1 MKIYLDTSTLAKA
14 YLNETGSAEVQR
26 FISLASSTFISSLN
40 ITELRCLLA
49 RRARVGDFTAE
60 IENRLWSA
68 FQTDVQDEVFELV
81 RLEPSVYTQAA
92 ALIDR
97 VAPTP
102 LRTLDA
108 LHLCVAEH
116 LDLNAFITNDK
127 QLAKAARMIGL
138 PVEQLEITQ

>member
-1 MKIYLDTSTLAKA
+1 MKIYLDTSALAKA
-14 YLNETGSAEVQR
+14 YLSEIGSVEVQR
-26 FISLASSTFISSLN
+26 FISLASNTFISSLN
-40 ITELRCLLA
+40 ITEMRCLLA

-60 IENRLWSA
+60 VENRLWSA

-81 RLEPSVYTQAA
+81 RLEPSVYIQAA
-92 ALIDR
+92 ALVDR

-108 LHLCVAEH
+108 LHLSIAEH
-116 LDLNAFITNDK
+116 LDLNAFITTDK
-127 QLAKAARMIGL
+127 QLAKAARLIGL